1 MGHITHRAPESRL
14 SDNPQEINN
23 PAHSVICGEGQRRA
37 FPGNGMPAYLQK
49 IQPPSDDKRW
59 KIVAATMKKLGNRPS
74 ALIEALHTL
83 QQVFGY
89 LDKPGL
95 IFVAAVLRVPPS
107 QVFGAATFYHYFT
120 MKPQGEHSCIVC
132 TGTACYIKGANA
144 LLKSIEAEEHV
155 KPGQTTPD
163 NRLSVLTAR
172 CFGACGLAPVAV
184 VDGEMES
191 RLTTESLQK
200 RLHSLTSPTEANQEV
215 GSHAR

>member
-1 MGHITHRAPESRL
+1 
-14 SDNPQEINN
+14 
-23 PAHSVICGEGQRRA
+23 
-37 FPGNGMPAYLQK
+37 MPAYLEK

-95 IFVAAVLRVPPS
+95 TFVAAVLKVPLS
-107 QVFGAATFYHYFT
+107 QVYGAATFYHYFT
-120 MKPQGEHSCIVC
+120 MKPQGEHTCIVC
-132 TGTACYIKGANA
+132 TGTACYINGATA
-144 LLKSIEAEEHV
+144 LLKSIEAQRGMSN
-155 KPGQTTPD
+155 PGQTTPD
-163 NRLSVLTAR
+163 GRLSVLTAR

-191 RLTTESLQK
+191 RLTPQTFRTKIE
-200 RLHSLTSPTEANQEV
+200 RIA
-215 GSHAR
+215 GHAA